1 MQRVFVVS
9 TVPAVRAGLRA
20 LIEAADD
27 CQVVGVGD
35 QFSGSGLET
44 EMDVLVIDAEPDL
57 DAAELLPLQDD
68 RAACIVLGPVR
79 DEQLLA
85 HTLAGRPWG
94 YLRRNASPE
103 SLIAAIRAV
112 ASGLTVIDPTLGSPL
127 AGQTAPG
134 GAALE
139 APDERLTPRELEVLR
154 LVALGLSNK
163 EIASRLVISEHTAKF
178 HVAAILS
185 KLGAASRTEAVHI
198 AAQRGLVA
206 L

>member
-1 MQRVFVVS
+1 MPRIFVVS
-9 TVPAVRAGLRA
+9 AVPAVRAGLRA

-35 QFSGSGLET
+35 QLPGPERET
-44 EMDVLVIDAEPDL
+44 EMDVVVVDAEPDL
-57 DAAELLPLQDD
+57 DAGELLAHQDD
-68 RAACIVLGPVR
+68 RAAPIVLGPVR
-79 DEQLLA
+79 DERLLA
-85 HTLAGRPWG
+85 DSLAGRPWG
-94 YLRRNASPE
+94 YLPRNASAE
-103 SLIAAIRAV
+103 SLIAAIRSV
-112 ASGLTVIDPTLGSPL
+112 ASGLTVVDPSLGSPL
-127 AGQTAPG
+127 AGRVAPG
-134 GAALE
+134 GGALKT
-139 APDERLTPRELEVLR
+139 PDEDLTPRELEVLR

-185 KLGAASRTEAVHI
+185 KLGASSRTEAVHL